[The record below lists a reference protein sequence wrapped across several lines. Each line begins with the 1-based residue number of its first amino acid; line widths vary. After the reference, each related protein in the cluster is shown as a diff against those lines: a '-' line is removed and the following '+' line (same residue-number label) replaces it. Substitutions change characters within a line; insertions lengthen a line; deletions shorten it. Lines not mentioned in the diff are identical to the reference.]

1 MKKVWA
7 LAQADWLNLWRT
19 SKIFFGMIL
28 LYEALYI
35 IAGEEWIFLSVL
47 SVALGGMLSYSVIG
61 YDERSG
67 WNRFVLT
74 TAYSRKDY
82 VLGKYLVA
90 VTGTLGGA
98 LLMAA
103 TGVISAVTGRVPLG
117 EGMVPLTGLVTCG
130 VLFALSIVLP
140 LAFRFGM
147 EKARLLNILVIAI
160 LCGGAGVLAGIGGD
174 LIDDIPSPVM
184 TAMNLILPVGTV
196 LLLALSCLV
205 SVKVYRARQF

>member
-7 LAQADWLNLWRT
+7 LTRADWLNLWRT

-28 LYEALYI
+28 LYEVVYI
-35 IAGEEWIFLSVL
+35 LAGEEWMFLSIL
-47 SVALGGMLSYSVIG
+47 SVALGGMLSYSAIG

-103 TGVISAVTGRVPLG
+103 TGAVAAVAGRVPLG
-117 EGMVPLTGLVTCG
+117 EGMAPLSGMMACG
-130 VLFALSIVLP
+130 VLIALSIVLP

-147 EKARLLNILVIAI
+147 EKARLMNVLVIAI
-160 LCGGAGVLAGIGGD
+160 LCGGAGVMAGLGGD
-174 LIDDIPSPVM
+174 LIGNIPQLM
-184 TAMNLILPVGTV
+184 AALNLILPAAAA
-196 LLLALSCLV
+196 LLLACSCLL
-205 SVKVYRARQF
+205 SVRIYRGRQF

>member
-7 LAQADWLNLWRT
+7 LTRADWLNLWRT

-28 LYEALYI
+28 LYEVVYI
-35 IAGEEWIFLSVL
+35 LAGEEWMFLSIL
-47 SVALGGMLSYSVIG
+47 SVALGGMLSYSAIG

-98 LLMAA
+98 
-103 TGVISAVTGRVPLG
+103 
-117 EGMVPLTGLVTCG
+117 
-130 VLFALSIVLP
+130 
-140 LAFRFGM
+140 
-147 EKARLLNILVIAI
+147 
-160 LCGGAGVLAGIGGD
+160 AG
-174 LIDDIPSPVM
+174 
-184 TAMNLILPVGTV
+184 
-196 LLLALSCLV
+196 
-205 SVKVYRARQF
+205 

>member
-7 LAQADWLNLWRT
+7 LTRADWLNLWRT

-28 LYEALYI
+28 LYEVVYI
-35 IAGEEWIFLSVL
+35 LAGEEWMFLSIL
-47 SVALGGMLSYSVIG
+47 SVALGGMLSYSAIG

-103 TGVISAVTGRVPLG
+103 TGAVAAMTGRVPLD
-117 EGMVPLTGLVTCG
+117 EGMAPLSGMMACG
-130 VLFALSIVLP
+130 VLIAALDCAAAGLP
-140 LAFRFGM
+140 VRDGEGAADECPRDCHPLRRGRGDGRAWGRFDRQYPAGDD
-147 EKARLLNILVIAI
+147 
-160 LCGGAGVLAGIGGD
+160 GAEPALPAVTAAVLAG
-174 LIDDIPSPVM
+174 SCF
-184 TAMNLILPVGTV
+184 
-196 LLLALSCLV
+196 LSV
-205 SVKVYRARQF
+205 RIYRRRQF

>member
-7 LAQADWLNLWRT
+7 LTRADWLNLWRT

-28 LYEALYI
+28 LYEVVYI
-35 IAGEEWIFLSVL
+35 LAGEEWMFLSIL
-47 SVALGGMLSYSVIG
+47 SVALGGMLSYSAIG

-103 TGVISAVTGRVPLG
+103 TGAVAAVAGRVPLG
-117 EGMVPLTGLVTCG
+117 EGMAPLSGMMACG
-130 VLFALSIVLP
+130 VLIALSIVLP

-147 EKARLLNILVIAI
+147 EKARLMNILVIAI
-160 LCGGAGVLAGIGGD
+160 LCGGAGVMAGLGGD
-174 LIDDIPSPVM
+174 LIGNIPQVM
-184 TAMNLILPVGTV
+184 TV
-196 LLLALSCLV
+196 LNLALPAVTAAVLAGSCFL
-205 SVKVYRARQF
+205 SVRIYRRRQF